1 MAVQKIN
8 PDAVARAIRDV
19 IVDQGVVAAE
29 AETVAAHLGVSRP
42 TLWRQYPKGTD
53 WQTVC
58 RGAVAQYEQ
67 RGDLKL
73 SAALEWPRQV
83 HRAVGASDVTYGPR
97 SYCSYGD
104 LYKYAHACAT
114 AGSPVSYSDLSRAL
128 GMDRSALRRAFGG
141 SASRLPQVL
150 RKLYPDDPA
159 QR

>member
-19 IVDQGVVAAE
+19 IVTQGVVAAE

-104 LYKYAHACAT
+104 LYQYARERTVAEGHVC
-114 AGSPVSYSDLSRAL
+114 YSELSRAL
-128 GMDRSALRRAFGG
+128 DMDRSALRRAFGG

-159 QR
+159 LR